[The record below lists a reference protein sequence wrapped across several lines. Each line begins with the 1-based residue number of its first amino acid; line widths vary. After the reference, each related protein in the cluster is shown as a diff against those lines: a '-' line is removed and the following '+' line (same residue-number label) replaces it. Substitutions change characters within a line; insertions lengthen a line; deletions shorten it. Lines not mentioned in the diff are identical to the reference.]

1 MSPFQ
6 KIKLVSIF
14 FQLFGNDNS
23 VQLVLRFF
31 QEVLLSSSDSDDE
44 ANGRLKT
51 LEEVLQG
58 ITFSQLEV
66 KEDSQGKEH

>member
-6 KIKLVSIF
+6 KIKLVSIS

-66 KEDSQGKEH
+66 KEDSQGKLH